1 MPGAPLDLYRR
12 FMTPITG
19 GNAMTTQ
26 NDAWSGTVVK
36 KSRALLDG
44 SNLYRRLKVRLDD
57 GTQREVKVG
66 RELWKQLEEGD
77 RLTKRPGEDPRR
89 G

>member
-1 MPGAPLDLYRR
+1 
-12 FMTPITG
+12 MTKQG
-19 GNAMTTQ
+19 
-26 NDAWSGTVVK
+26 DAWSGTVVK

-57 GTQREVKVG
+57 GTHIDVKVD
-66 RELWKQLEEGD
+66 RDTWKQLEVGD
-77 RLTKRPGEDPRR
+77 RLVKPPGESPRR

>member
-1 MPGAPLDLYRR
+1 
-12 FMTPITG
+12 MT
-19 GNAMTTQ
+19 MRQ
-26 NDAWSGTVVK
+26 DAWSGTVVK

-57 GTQREVKVG
+57 GTQLDVKVDREV
-66 RELWKQLEEGD
+66 WKQLAVGD
-77 RLTKRPGEDPRR
+77 RLVKQQGQDPRR

>member
-1 MPGAPLDLYRR
+1 
-12 FMTPITG
+12 
-19 GNAMTTQ
+19 MTTHD
-26 NDAWSGTVVK
+26 DAWSGTVVK

-57 GTQREVKVG
+57 GTHMDVRVD
-66 RELWKQLEEGD
+66 RELWKQLGVGD
-77 RLTKRPGEDPRR
+77 RLVKHEGEGPRR